1 MQLLFIAGWWS
12 SLDALKQAFWS
23 IAIICTLLLGI
34 FFVLRQ
40 FEIYQDRKDAPDPKR
55 WLNAQQVFLFFSIL
69 GWSSAIFMTPA
80 NWPWMLAI
88 TGLAGISVV
97 WFYHQYFSRKSKT
110 RKKAGDYR
118 TSIGEVLQ
126 PIPSHRNG
134 FGKVHLNL
142 RTAPRELEAITAGQ
156 EIPRG
161 TPVRVVDVIDN
172 RVLLVE
178 PIPQHDKYPGQ
189 RK

>member
-40 FEIYQDRKDAPDPKR
+40 FEMYQDRKEVPDSKR
-55 WLNAQQVFLFFSIL
+55 WLNAQQVFLFFAVL
-69 GWSSAIFMTPA
+69 GWSNALFLTPA
-80 NWPWMLAI
+80 NWYWMPAVAAI
-88 TGLAGISVV
+88 AGFSVI
-97 WFYHQYFSRKSKT
+97 FLHQKVASRKTKSGKKT
-110 RKKAGDYR
+110 GDYR
-118 TSIGEVLQ
+118 TSVGEVLQ

-142 RTAPRELEAITAGQ
+142 REAPRELEAITAGQ

-178 PIPQHDKYPGQ
+178 PIPRHDKYPGQ
-189 RK
+189 RE